1 MQFQPMRVFGLL
13 LFVST
18 PIFMLLGVINSF
30 ATSSGLAR
38 AVSFFEV
45 IALGSL
51 AMMIGLAIW
60 ERAGLTFNFGQRAA
74 QPAATA
80 APPGTAPSN
89 NPKGGFS
96 A

>member
-1 MQFQPMRVFGLL
+1 MQFQPMRIFGLL

-30 ATSSGLAR
+30 ATSSGLGK

-60 ERAGLTFNFGQRAA
+60 ERAGLTFNFGPRAA

-80 APPGTAPSN
+80 APGTAQQN

>member
-1 MQFQPMRVFGLL
+1 MQFQPMRIFGLL

-51 AMMIGLAIW
+51 AMMIGLAIACSVIFLV
-60 ERAGLTFNFGQRAA
+60 ERRRRSGLPRSSTPLKDEEPRA
-74 QPAATA
+74 
-80 APPGTAPSN
+80 N
-89 NPKGGFS
+89 
-96 A
+96 